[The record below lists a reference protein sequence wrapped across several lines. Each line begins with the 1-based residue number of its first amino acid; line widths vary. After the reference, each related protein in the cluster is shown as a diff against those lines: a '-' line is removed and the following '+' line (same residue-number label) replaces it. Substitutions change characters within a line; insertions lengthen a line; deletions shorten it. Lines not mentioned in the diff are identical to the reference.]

1 MAQFIEEEKHVTFHL
16 SVLQIRIR
24 TNVVRICKT
33 DVQYTM
39 YICHLWCPTPW

>member
-39 YICHLWCPTPW
+39 YICHLCFPTPW